1 MELGI
6 YATSHGIGYRDGE
19 NFFAHDLDATAMR
32 PVEVA
37 QRVEAAGFHSMWFP
51 DHVCMPQES
60 TSGHV
65 ANASRTRAYQSR
77 HNMLDAAVL
86 MGAVAS
92 ATTTLKLGNS
102 VLIAPYRGPLN
113 DARQFATVDVL
124 SNGRLIL
131 GVGAGWMEEEFTAL
145 GLSHRDRGAMT
156 EECIEIYKRSW
167 CDDVVSFRGE
177 HYDFQNLSMDPK
189 PVQTPRP
196 PIIFGSVAPAG
207 ARRAAKFCDGLYPIF
222 LDPGADPARF
232 ANLQEI
238 VRREL
243 AREGKDPAAFN
254 MLALA
259 SMRVTDAAIE
269 GSDRAICTGSP
280 EQVLADLERFAKA
293 GYTHVVVFYDC
304 PSGEVDELLEQIER
318 TGKAVIPAAAGIAAD
333 GGFKKTL

>member
-6 YATSHGIGYRDGE
+6 YATSHGVGYREGE
-19 NFFAHDLDATAMR
+19 NFFAHDLNAAAMR

-37 QRVEAAGFHSMWFP
+37 RKVEAAGFHSMWFP
-51 DHVCMPQES
+51 DHVCMPQSSE
-60 TSGHV
+60 SGHV
-65 ANASRTRAYQSR
+65 ANASRTRAYQAR

-145 GLSHRDRGAMT
+145 GLSHADRGAMT

-167 CDDVVSFRGE
+167 CDDVVSFHGQ
-177 HYDFQNLSMDPK
+177 HYDFDNLSMDPK
-189 PVQTPRP
+189 PIQSPRP

-207 ARRAAKFCDGLYPIF
+207 ARRAATLCDGLYPIF

-238 VRREL
+238 CRREL
-243 AREGKDPAAFN
+243 DRLGRAHATFN

-259 SMRVTDAAIE
+259 SMRVTDAPVDE
-269 GSDRAICTGSP
+269 KDRAICTGSP
-280 EQVLADLERFAKA
+280 EQVLTDLERFAAA
-293 GYTHVVVFYDC
+293 GYTHVVAFYDC
-304 PSGEVDELLEQIER
+304 PSGEVDDLLEQIER
-318 TGKAVIPAAAGIAAD
+318 TGETVIPAARSITAQ
-333 GGFKKTL
+333 GGFKATL